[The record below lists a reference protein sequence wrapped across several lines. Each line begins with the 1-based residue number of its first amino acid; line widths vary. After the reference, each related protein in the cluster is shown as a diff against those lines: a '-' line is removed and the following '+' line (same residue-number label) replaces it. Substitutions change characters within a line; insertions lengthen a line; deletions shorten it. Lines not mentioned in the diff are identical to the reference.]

1 METSAFLLTLF
12 SAFLWGV
19 SPIITKRLIMKYD
32 RYTIMILFSFTY
44 ILCLLL
50 AMPYYGKDF
59 MKDIVKINNSDVLII
74 LFQGIFVLFFGNI
87 IYYYVLKDNN
97 TSLITA
103 LESCTPFFTL
113 ILAYFLLNEKVNIS
127 GVIGIVFIV
136 VGVFFI
142 SYNDTKLNVFE
153 TFLSKD

>member
-1 METSAFLLTLF
+1 METVHLLLTLF

-19 SPIITKRLIMKYD
+19 SPIITKTLIIKYD

-44 ILCLLL
+44 ILCLLM

-59 MKDIVKINNSDVLII
+59 MKDLAKITKTDVLII
-74 LFQGIFVLFFGNI
+74 LFQGVFILFFGNI

-103 LESCTPFFTL
+103 LEGCSPFFTL
-113 ILAYFLLNEKVNIS
+113 ILAYWILNEKIHLN
-127 GVIGIVFIV
+127 GLIGIAFIV
-136 VGVFFI
+136 LGIIFI
-142 SYNDTKLNVFE
+142 SYNDTKFSLIE
-153 TFLSKD
+153 TFSSHD